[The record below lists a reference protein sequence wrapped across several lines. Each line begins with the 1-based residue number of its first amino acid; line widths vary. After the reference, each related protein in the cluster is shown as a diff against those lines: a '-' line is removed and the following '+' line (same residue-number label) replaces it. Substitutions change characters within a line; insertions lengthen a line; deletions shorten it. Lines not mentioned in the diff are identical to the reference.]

1 MTEARV
7 PVERRAL
14 VIAGAAGPPEAAD
27 QVLAR
32 FGFQPAQRAASLG
45 QAVPRLR
52 SEHFDLVIVPLDE
65 AGEADL
71 AVLERELPHDGTT
84 SVIGTARRADSD
96 LVLRALRAGMHEFVT
111 FPPDARELAAAI
123 ERLVKRRAVRPASG
137 LTIAIYSPKGG
148 MGTTSVAVNLAY
160 ALANQDPTAR
170 VAVADLVAVG
180 GDLRVVLN
188 LKPAFDV
195 SDVASKIERLD
206 ANLVLSLL
214 THPADRVWAL
224 PASDRVEAADL
235 IDASGAAMIL
245 AQLRSQFT
253 YVVVDT
259 EHHLGERTLAALDA
273 ADHVLLVT
281 QLTVPALRS
290 AQGALRLFARLGYP
304 PRKLHVVLNRFDAD
318 ESLTPAD
325 AIDVLGHEIF
335 WKLPN
340 DYHTCADA
348 LTRGVPVVAH
358 KADSPL
364 AKSYLRMAA
373 RIVGDRAASETAGD
387 NEQGAPLADR
397 GRNARALRLMRK

>member
-1 MTEARV
+1 MPEARI

-14 VIAGAAGPPEAAD
+14 VIAGAAGPPESAN

-32 FGFQPAQRAASLG
+32 FGFQPAQVAPTLAL
-45 QAVPRLR
+45 AVPRLR
-52 SEHFDLVIVPLDE
+52 SEHFDLVIVPLDS

-71 AVLERELPHDGTT
+71 TVLERELPHDGTT

-111 FPPDARELAAAI
+111 FPPEANELSAAI
-123 ERLVKRRAVRPASG
+123 ERLVRRRAVRPSSG
-137 LTIAIYSPKGG
+137 LTIASYSPKGG
-148 MGTTSVAVNLAY
+148 MGTTTVAVNLAW
-160 ALANQDPTAR
+160 ALAQQDASAR

-180 GDLRVVLN
+180 GDVRVVLN

-195 SDVASKIERLD
+195 SDVASKLERLD

-235 IDASGAAMIL
+235 IDAAGASMIL
-245 AQLRSQFT
+245 AQLRSQFS
-253 YVVVDT
+253 YVIVDT

-318 ESLTPAD
+318 ETLTPAD

-340 DYHTCADA
+340 DYHACADA

-358 KADSPL
+358 RPDSPL
-364 AKSYLRMAA
+364 AKSYQRMAS
-373 RIVGDRAASETAGD
+373 RIVNDRTAGD
-387 NEQGAPLADR
+387 GAGGNEQGATLAER
-397 GRNARALRLMRK
+397 GRGARVLRLGRK